1 MDKGAEEG
9 QAKAD
14 VRRYKKN
21 RTPAREMR
29 FFCLRVEMEERLL
42 DFCAQSIV
50 LYPITYDDELTILDY
65 FAIIRYWTIGIFY
78 R

>member
-29 FFCLRVEMEERLL
+29 FFCLRVEIEERLL
-42 DFCAQSIV
+42 DFCAQRIILYSIAN
-50 LYPITYDDELTILDY
+50 DDELTVAHYLL
-65 FAIIRYWTIGIFY
+65 AIAH
-78 R
+78 